1 MDELAGEAQEID
13 PSTSY
18 GTLIGKY
25 MNNAR
30 EVDIDQTSDV
40 EINPVMLYMIQS
52 EKQRTQGIQAVMS
65 TSRARNA
72 ARRGGKGVRMSS
84 SGGLNRL
91 GLTLEHDQE
100 ANYKVKALKEVES
113 FLAGRAGVD
122 VRVQQSTGTEAGKKG
137 VTSPLKAARPQ
148 KAMSH
153 KTADTFRTTRRQQEQ
168 AGGLAYVQ
176 AQERST
182 ASTMENLSA

>member
-52 EKQRTQGIQAVMS
+52 EKQRTQGMQAAMS
-65 TSRARNA
+65 TSRARKT
-72 ARRGGKGVRMSS
+72 RGSRGSVRMSS

-182 ASTMENLSA
+182 ASKMENLSA

>member
-1 MDELAGEAQEID
+1 
-13 PSTSY
+13 
-18 GTLIGKY
+18 
-25 MNNAR
+25 
-30 EVDIDQTSDV
+30 
-40 EINPVMLYMIQS
+40 
-52 EKQRTQGIQAVMS
+52 
-65 TSRARNA
+65 
-72 ARRGGKGVRMSS
+72 MSS

-91 GLTLEHDQE
+91 GLSLEHQE

-122 VRVQQSTGTEAGKKG
+122 VRVQQSTGTEAGKHG

-182 ASTMENLSA
+182 ASKMENLSA